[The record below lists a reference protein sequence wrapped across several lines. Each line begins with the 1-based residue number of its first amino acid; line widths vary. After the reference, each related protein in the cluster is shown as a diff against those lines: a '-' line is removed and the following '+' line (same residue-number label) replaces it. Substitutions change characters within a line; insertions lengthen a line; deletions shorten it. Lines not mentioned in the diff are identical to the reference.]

1 VAHLVAVD
9 DGRVAAGAVAVAYLV
24 CSVLTSP
31 TPEGLILPLLVLGV
45 GQGMFMT
52 PVLNVVL
59 SAITENH
66 SGAASRVLT
75 TVQRAGSALRV
86 AVLEVPFF
94 MTLDGTKFAGSSQ
107 SAAYLAAFAAVSLC
121 IVVAMASVLVLLS
134 LLPSGRTAGG
144 KKLPIQVRSSFS
156 YVQAL
161 RDWRRT
167 LK

>member
-1 VAHLVAVD
+1 VVVAV
-9 DGRVAAGAVAVAYLV
+9 GALAAYLA

-31 TPEGLILPLLVLGV
+31 TPEVLILPLIVLGV

-59 SAITENH
+59 SAIPENH
-66 SGAASRVLT
+66 SGAASGVLT
-75 TVQRAGSALRV
+75 TVQRAGYALGV

-94 MTLDGTKFAGSSQ
+94 TTLDGAKFAGSSQ
-107 SAAYLAAFAAVSLC
+107 SGAYLAAFAAVSLC

-134 LLPSGRTAGG
+134 LLPAGRTAGG

-156 YVQAL
+156 YVHD
-161 RDWRRT
+161 RFRSETGR
-167 LK
+167 